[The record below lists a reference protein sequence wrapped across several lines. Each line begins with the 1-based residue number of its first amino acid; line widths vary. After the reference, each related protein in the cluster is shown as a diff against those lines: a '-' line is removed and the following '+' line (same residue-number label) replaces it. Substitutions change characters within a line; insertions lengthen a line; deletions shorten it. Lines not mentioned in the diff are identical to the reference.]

1 MNPWVLLGVG
11 AVWVASVG
19 GAYQHGRTT
28 GEDKCN
34 AAEAA
39 RAQAVQETREAAQQG
54 AADAIA
60 KLKPRNVTIRQ
71 ETEREIRT
79 NTVYAD
85 CKLPAAGL
93 RLANEAITGRRPEP
107 AGAGELSGAG
117 AAVGRHDGG
126 TSGQG
131 GGAGQPVP

>member
-1 MNPWVLLGVG
+1 MSPYVALGAAVLW
-11 AVWVASVG
+11 AASVG
-19 GAYQHGRTT
+19 GAYQHGRST

-39 RAQAVQETREAAQQG
+39 RKAATRETREAAQQG

-71 ETEREIRT
+71 ETEREIRSSV
-79 NTVYAD
+79 VYAD

-93 RLANEAITGRRPEP
+93 RLANEAITGQRPES
-107 AGAGELSGAG
+107 AGAGELPGAG
-117 AAVGRHDGG
+117 STVGRHDGG
-126 TSGQG
+126 LAGKGS
-131 GGAGQPVP
+131 GAGQPVP

>member
-1 MNPWVLLGVG
+1 MNPYVALGVA
-11 AVWVASVG
+11 AVWAASIG
-19 GAYQHGRTT
+19 GAYQHGRST

-39 RAQAVQETREAAQQG
+39 RETATRETREAAQQG

-85 CKLPAAGL
+85 CKLPAAGV
-93 RLANEAITGRRPEP
+93 RLANEAITGVRPEP
-107 AGAGELSGAG
+107 AGDGELPRPG

-126 TSGQG
+126 TASQG
-131 GGAGQPVP
+131 GGAGQSIP

>member
-1 MNPWVLLGVG
+1 MSPYVALGV
-11 AVWVASVG
+11 AVVWAASVG
-19 GAYQHGRTT
+19 GAYQHGRST

-39 RAQAVQETREAAQQG
+39 REAATRETREAAQQG

-93 RLANEAITGRRPEP
+93 RLANEAITGVRPEP
-107 AGAGELSGAG
+107 AGAGELPRTG

-126 TSGQG
+126 TPGQG